1 MDQRPPSSAYVAAV
15 GMTVAFALSFVATKT
30 ALKGFEPLLIALL
43 RFALAGAILWV
54 VWRLRPVREPL
65 TRAELGRLALIGFV
79 SLTVYFSFENL
90 GLART
95 SASEAAILIATI
107 PIFVALIGA
116 FVPAER
122 PSGRQWAGIL
132 LSFAGIVALV
142 LAAGGAGGGSLTG
155 NLLVLAASVSGA
167 AYAILARRL
176 LVSRS
181 ALFVTAYQNL
191 FGALFMAPLA
201 LVEALVMGVRRPTA
215 QAAGG
220 VLFLTLVCSILAYLL
235 LNYAFRFLPASRVS
249 VFINLTPV
257 VAVASAYVLLGER
270 LTVAQGV
277 AAAGGRGGGVGD
289 EQRKARRGGRR
300 TGEASRGSEVHRQ
313 DEVALQRD
321 HDPLHLVLEVAAHH
335 LVGLAGERLGAEVE
349 LAVELLDGGATQAH
363 LAPGLALGAAEDQDP
378 AGRAGAVPVDGV
390 DEVAAAHGAHV
401 RLGILA
407 RGAAAR
413 STAPERASRGAR
425 RRWP

>member
-1 MDQRPPSSAYVAAV
+1 MEQRPPTSAYAAAV

-43 RFALAGAILWV
+43 RFTLAGAILWA

-90 GLART
+90 GIART

-142 LAAGGAGGGSLTG
+142 LAAGGSGGGSLAG

-201 LVEALVMGVRRPTA
+201 LVEALVMGVRRPTP

-220 VLFLTLVCSILAYLL
+220 VLFLTLVCSILAYLM

-270 LTVAQGV
+270 LTPAQGLAAVVVV
-277 AAAGGRGGGVGD
+277 AGVWLTNSG
-289 EQRKARRGGRR
+289 RRGGSNAP
-300 TGEASRGSEVHRQ
+300 GQ
-313 DEVALQRD
+313 
-321 HDPLHLVLEVAAHH
+321 
-335 LVGLAGERLGAEVE
+335 AGEGEPE
-349 LAVELLDGGATQAH
+349 LRSPSGG
-363 LAPGLALGAAEDQDP
+363 
-378 AGRAGAVPVDGV
+378 
-390 DEVAAAHGAHV
+390 
-401 RLGILA
+401 
-407 RGAAAR
+407 
-413 STAPERASRGAR
+413 
-425 RRWP
+425 

>member
-1 MDQRPPSSAYVAAV
+1 MDQRPPASAYAAAV

-30 ALKGFEPLLIALL
+30 ALKGFEPLLIALV
-43 RFALAGAILWV
+43 RFTLAGAILWV

-65 TRAELGRLALIGFV
+65 TRAELGRLALVGFV

-90 GLART
+90 GIART

-107 PIFVALIGA
+107 PIFVAVIVA

-122 PSGRQWAGIL
+122 PTRRQWAGIL
-132 LSFAGIVALV
+132 LSFAGVIALV
-142 LAAGGAGGGSLTG
+142 LVAGGAGGGSLTG

-167 AYAILARRL
+167 AYAVLARRL

-181 ALFVTAYQNL
+181 ALFVTTWQNL

-201 LVEALVMGVRRPTA
+201 LVEVLLVGVRRPTVT
-215 QAAGG
+215 AAGG

-270 LTVAQGV
+270 LTAAQGV
-277 AAAGGRGGGVGD
+277 AAVVVVAGVWLTNSGGRG
-289 EQRKARRGGRR
+289 A
-300 TGEASRGSEVHRQ
+300 
-313 DEVALQRD
+313 
-321 HDPLHLVLEVAAHH
+321 
-335 LVGLAGERLGAEVE
+335 GAEP
-349 LAVELLDGGATQAH
+349 ASGACPRSPSGG
-363 LAPGLALGAAEDQDP
+363 
-378 AGRAGAVPVDGV
+378 
-390 DEVAAAHGAHV
+390 
-401 RLGILA
+401 
-407 RGAAAR
+407 
-413 STAPERASRGAR
+413 
-425 RRWP
+425 